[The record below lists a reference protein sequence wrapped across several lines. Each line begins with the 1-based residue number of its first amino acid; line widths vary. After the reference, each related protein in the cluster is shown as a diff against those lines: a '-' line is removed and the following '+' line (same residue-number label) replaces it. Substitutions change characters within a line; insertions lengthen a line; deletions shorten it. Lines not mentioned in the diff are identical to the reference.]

1 MKLWKVRM
9 EDKGEFRCEVH
20 LDTDS
25 ANTTARIIA
34 LGYSSLHWLILGLC
48 IAVTPAVLLTG
59 AFSLWSCIREGKSRQ
74 ALLCH
79 WSCVTVPQIM
89 VSAAF
94 ILWGVTEGSAGEAAT
109 CTVISLLIIPLLY
122 IMVPYVDLTDR
133 HLCGQPSVIVAVEH
147 VAHAAC
153 AGPQP
158 EVLEESWENTESAS
172 CLERARCTDNAD
184 TSNAC
189 LKHRQR
195 KETIGEMKYVTVSV
209 GNIFVITAV
218 CAGSLIEFSAKFSPT
233 STDKALFGGVLGGII
248 FVFIF
253 FVIVRIVRFALQ
265 GNDTSM
271 EIRGTLAKITG
282 IIILFIMVSSI
293 SVVSVFLAKS
303 HSARKEQLGTFL
315 TMLMIPILMILFPVG
330 VSVFWILHSRR
341 TAGRLELKDILKIWA
356 YFIYNRKLFNM
367 LLLAIYSQLFAWMQ
381 NTFILGYSILI
392 TLAAFG
398 ICACI
403 CVKYFVWYLA
413 KRKHSDTFLKGG
425 HYLAQK
431 ILLGIFFLLHLILG
445 FQYLSV
451 IIENDRERPIKMCE
465 YVFINILTLT
475 SCFQDWKR
483 EKFLAKQRKFLY
495 FSGAFGLPLL
505 NSVALAV
512 ALKLKADTGKQP
524 VDLRLIVLISGS
536 VFLFS
541 WFVIQMSAYWSDK
554 KIQIKEEF
562 AHFQRPKDPEP
573 DQGSC
578 ENQEMEASS
587 PADHN
592 EPSAEQVLLGEKNT
606 EV

>member
-1 MKLWKVRM
+1 MASLNLSCIYVINKSSYA
-9 EDKGEFRCEVH
+9 C
-20 LDTDS
+20 
-25 ANTTARIIA
+25 
-34 LGYSSLHWLILGLC
+34 YSSLHWLILGLC
-48 IAVTPAVLLTG
+48 IAVTPVVLLTG
-59 AFSLWSCIREGKSRQ
+59 AFSVWSCIRKGKSRQ

-122 IMVPYVDLTDR
+122 IMVPYVD
-133 HLCGQPSVIVAVEH
+133 S
-147 VAHAAC
+147 
-153 AGPQP
+153 
-158 EVLEESWENTESAS
+158 TEA
-172 CLERARCTDNAD
+172 
-184 TSNAC
+184 
-189 LKHRQR
+189 
-195 KETIGEMKYVTVSV
+195 IGEMKYVTVSV

-451 IIENDRERPIKMCE
+451 IIENDRGRPIKMCE

-554 KIQIKEEF
+554 KIQIKQEF

-592 EPSAEQVLLGEKNT
+592 EPSAEEVLLGEKNT